1 MKTCILGLLLF
12 CESLNLAAQS
22 KDSMT
27 LDEINHYRLVA
38 IGNTA
43 TFWDSIPWYNY
54 VGKDVVFLINCLNDF
69 VAQSTLQKGAVAWLG
84 MAPGLSGNIGY
95 TFPLPNQYFI
105 TIKLNGTNYLPYE
118 LGKLPDKLSEEDFK
132 RFKLETIYEIQ
143 IDGPERVNFCRF
155 TPHGIYGW

>member
-1 MKTCILGLLLF
+1 MILGLLIF
-12 CESLNLAAQS
+12 CKSLNLTAQS

-54 VGKDVVFLINCLNDF
+54 VGKDVVFLINYLDDF
-69 VAQSTLQKGAVAWLG
+69 VAQLTLQKEATAWFA
-84 MAPGLSGNIGY
+84 MAPGLSGNVGY
-95 TFPLPNQYFI
+95 TLRLANQYVI
-105 TIKLNGTNYLPYE
+105 TIKFNRINYLPYE

-155 TPHGIYGW
+155 TPHGIYGR